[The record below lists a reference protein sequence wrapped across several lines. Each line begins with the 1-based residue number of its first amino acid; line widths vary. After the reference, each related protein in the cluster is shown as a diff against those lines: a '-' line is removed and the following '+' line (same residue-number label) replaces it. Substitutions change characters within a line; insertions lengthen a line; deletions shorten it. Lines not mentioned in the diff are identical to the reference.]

1 MLEIDSDAVA
11 GIDLDSGCCHWRGC
25 DDHHRL
31 GGTNSSVSADNSVG
45 ARVAATDSN
54 GVAVI
59 NWVVE
64 RQDFLVLI
72 NACVAV
78 GILRCARASSAR
90 VGSDGDDRLESGGDD
105 GLSYGSESTSGE
117 KLGLW

>member
-1 MLEIDSDAVA
+1 MQIMLKVGWIKSLTNGMLEIDSDAVA

-25 DDHHRL
+25 DDHHRVIDL
-31 GGTNSSVSADNSVG
+31 G
-45 ARVAATDSN
+45 ARTRVCRRTTLGVAATDSN

-72 NACVAV
+72 SACVAV
-78 GILRCARASSAR
+78 GTCAF
-90 VGSDGDDRLESGGDD
+90 
-105 GLSYGSESTSGE
+105 
-117 KLGLW
+117 